1 MKTKEQLFE
10 EIVNDMINSYNTNSR
25 IRTKA
30 IIALTVEYNKF
41 VPNKI
46 RPKAVKVSEVDKRYD
61 GEREPL
67 PKYKPVVK
75 ENKYQPYKF
84 S

>member
-1 MKTKEQLFE
+1 MKTKEEIFE
-10 EIVNDMINSYNTNSR
+10 EIVNDMINSYNNNSR

-41 VPNKI
+41 VQNKT
-46 RPKAVKVSEVDKRYD
+46 RPKAVKKDKIETIYK

-67 PKYKPVVK
+67 PKYKPIIK